1 MCKDHLNIHFVKE
14 GEKSILFS
22 TKVDQ
27 LTRIPIV
34 GEFVGLNGRD
44 IPFEV
49 MRVIH
54 FPNHGTTIT
63 VK

>member
-1 MCKDHLNIHFVKE
+1 MCKDHLNVYFVKE
-14 GEKSILFS
+14 GEKSIFFS

-34 GEFVGLNGRD
+34 GELVGLDGRKVQ
-44 IPFEV
+44 FEV
-49 MRVIH
+49 TQVIH